1 MPSLF
6 ESRFSAPYSL
16 TSVSL
21 AILVS
26 VLVAVL
32 SRLLFA
38 GPFRSS
44 QALWNKCRPRNNPR
58 WKSSRP
64 GL

>member
-1 MPSLF
+1 MPSLL
-6 ESRFSAPYSL
+6 ESPFFVPYSL
-16 TSVSL
+16 TSVSF

-26 VLVAVL
+26 VLIAVL
-32 SRLLFA
+32 FRPLFVTSL
-38 GPFRSS
+38 RSS
-44 QALWNKCRPRNNPR
+44 QALCNKCRPRNNPR